1 MDVAQQFV
9 KLVKIMARLRS
20 PEGCPW
26 DREQT
31 HQSLRPYLLEETYE
45 VLEALDQ
52 QNSVELCKELGDLL
66 LQVVFHAQIA
76 GEASNFTLSEVIAGL
91 TEKLIRRH
99 PHVFGVTPSARLEN
113 GNLTPLKVQVN
124 SASEQRVLWEKLKKA
139 EGKNSALDGIPA
151 ALPALQRAQRLQEK
165 AGAAGFDWE
174 NVDQVIA
181 KFNSELVELQQARHD
196 GDARKLEDEFGD
208 VLFSLV
214 SVGRW
219 LGLNAEDALRQ
230 ACEKFSRRFRLVENK
245 LAAGGENFD
254 SVPPEKLNAL
264 WEEAK
269 TEAG

>member
-1 MDVAQQFV
+1 MAVAQQFA
-9 KLVKIMARLRS
+9 KLVEIMARLRS

-52 QNSVELCKELGDLL
+52 QNGDELRKELGDLL

-76 GEASNFTLSEVIAGL
+76 GEASSFTLSEVIAGI

-99 PHVFGVTPSARLEN
+99 PHVFGVTQAARLEDN
-113 GNLTPLKVQVN
+113 ELVRMQVN
-124 SASEQRVLWEKLKKA
+124 SAAEQRSLWEKLKKA
-139 EGKNSALDGIPA
+139 EGKNSVIDGVPA
-151 ALPALQRAQRLQEK
+151 ALPALQRAQRLQQK
-165 AGAAGFDWE
+165 AGTAGFDWE

-181 KFNSELVELQQARHD
+181 KFNSELVELQQARR
-196 GDARKLEDEFGD
+196 DADPGRLEDEFGD

-214 SVGRW
+214 AVGRW

-230 ACEKFSRRFRLVENK
+230 ACNKFSRRFQLVESK
-245 LAAGGENFD
+245 LAAAGEHFD
-254 SVPPEKLNAL
+254 SVPPEKLDAL
-264 WEEAK
+264 WEIAK
-269 TEAG
+269 AENP

>member
-1 MDVAQQFV
+1 MDVAQQFA
-9 KLVKIMARLRS
+9 KLVEIMARLRS

-52 QNSVELCKELGDLL
+52 QQNGELCKELGDLL

-76 GEASNFTLSEVIAGL
+76 GEASSFTLSEVIAGI

-99 PHVFGVTPSARLEN
+99 PHVFGET
-113 GNLTPLKVQVN
+113 KVN
-124 SASEQRVLWEKLKKA
+124 SAAEQRTLWEKLKKT
-139 EGKNSALDGIPA
+139 EGKISVIDGVPA
-151 ALPALQRAQRLQEK
+151 ALPALQRAQRLQQK

-181 KFNSELVELQQARHD
+181 KFNSELAELQQARRD
-196 GDARKLEDEFGD
+196 GDARQLEDEFGD

-214 SVGRW
+214 AVGRW

-230 ACEKFSRRFRLVENK
+230 ACNKFSRRFRLVENK
-245 LAAGGENFD
+245 LAAAGEHFD
-254 SVPPEKLNAL
+254 SAPLEKLEAL

-269 TEAG
+269 EEAG